1 MTWGRIRPIG
11 LGYFPSA
18 RRSSDS
24 IGSNHFTPKTDLF
37 LSVLLSYLV
46 PFGYLLPLIVELIL
60 HVLCCVYELLVVL
73 WLELLRR
80 EDQLV
85 IAQILVL
92 KRLPL
97 FEFLKLLELLRLLKL
112 LQILKPLKLL
122 TLLKP
127 ASQLSLNL
135 YIYV

>member
-92 KRLPL
+92 KGLPL
-97 FEFLKLLELLRLLKL
+97 FEFLKLLQILLLLCYLCFPLDRSPLELQRLLL
-112 LQILKPLKLL
+112 LVLQLL
-122 TLLKP
+122 P
-127 ASQLSLNL
+127 VA
-135 YIYV
+135 